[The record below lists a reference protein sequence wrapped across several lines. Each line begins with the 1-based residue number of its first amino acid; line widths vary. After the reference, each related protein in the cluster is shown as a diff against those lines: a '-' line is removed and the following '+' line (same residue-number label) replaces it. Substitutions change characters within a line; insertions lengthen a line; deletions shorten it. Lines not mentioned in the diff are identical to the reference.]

1 MKTKLL
7 ILSLALMVMGGV
19 SAWADGRTAVQDETD
34 ISSASA
40 ENPVE
45 VTSWFTDL
53 NTIANNTTPS
63 EWVASNNSI
72 SIQGKTSYTYFISG
86 STLSCYSVSSGT
98 SAGTV
103 SVTYSSVPKG
113 MYRIK
118 VCAAT
123 RYPNAADY
131 VFGNTIKTV
140 ISTAIGGTSAA
151 TETIDNIPV
160 YDGVN
165 TLTFGVE
172 LAAGQSGSNKGAW
185 ACIKDI
191 QVYYLGSET
200 GAADYTALL
209 GSEITAAQ
217 SVLDTFT
224 GKIGTGVFQFNAST
238 QYDALN
244 SAISS
249 ANTIYE
255 AGSVT
260 ESDYNTQSAALSSA
274 KSALQAIAMTAPDES
289 KYYILRS
296 NWNNTYCL
304 NLNWVNA
311 DNPTETGSNPTIS
324 TFDYGVKFKAVTGQN
339 DQFYLVGIDGQ
350 YLGSNTTDNNVLTDK
365 KIWKSTDER
374 YTKWRV
380 IPIAGGHFRLYNTY
394 ASRYLWTE
402 TASSVPTLKCSA
414 HNYATNETSYWDI
427 TEQTTSSVSMNIT
440 SAGWATFVAP
450 FAVAIPDGVTAY
462 TIETDGETITKTPV
476 STTIPANTPVLL
488 QGDAFGESKQFS
500 GYSQAFWNGLPQ
512 VGNLVGTLAATTLTG
527 DGTIYL
533 LQKNGGKLG
542 WYQLANNAEVTS
554 TANRAYLKVPAAAGG
569 EARQF
574 MPLFGDSE
582 TTAIMSVNT
591 EGITANDYYNLQ
603 GQRISN
609 PKNGLYIVGGKK
621 VVVK

>member
-7 ILSLALMVMGGV
+7 FLSLALMGGV
-19 SAWADGRTAVQDETD
+19 SAWADRTATQDATD
-34 ISSASA
+34 VSGASP

-53 NTIANNTTPS
+53 NTIAKNTTPS
-63 EWVASNNSI
+63 EWVASNNNI
-72 SIQGKTSYTYFISG
+72 SIQGQTDYIYFISG
-86 STLSCYSVSSGT
+86 SYLSCYSVSSGT

-103 SVTYSSVPKG
+103 SVTYSNVPKG

-123 RYPNAADY
+123 RYANAADY

-140 ISTAIGGTSAA
+140 ISTTIGGTSAA

-217 SVLDTFT
+217 SVLGTYT
-224 GKIGTGVFQFNAST
+224 GKIGTAIFQFNAST

-249 ANTIYE
+249 ANTTYE

-296 NWNNTYCL
+296 NWNKTYCL

-311 DNPTETGSNPTIS
+311 DNPAEVGNYPTIS
-324 TFDYGVKFKAVTGQN
+324 TLDYGVKFKAVTGQN

-350 YLGSNTTDNNVLTDK
+350 YLGSNTTDNNALTDK
-365 KIWKSTDER
+365 KIWRSTDER

-402 TASSVPTLKCSA
+402 TVSSVPTLKCSA
-414 HNYATNETSYWDI
+414 HSYATADNSYWDI
-427 TEQTTSSVSMNIT
+427 TELTTSSASMYIT

-450 FAVAIPDGVTAY
+450 FAVELTGSLSGVEAY
-462 TIETDGETITKTPV
+462 TVTTDGSTVTLSEAL
-476 STTIPANTPVLL
+476 TTIPANTPVLIK
-488 QGDAFGESKQFS
+488 GDAFGSPVEVC
-500 GYSQAFWNGLPQ
+500 GYSQAFWNGQPQ
-512 VGNLVGTLAATTLTG
+512 VDNLVGTLTAQTLPT
-527 DGTIYL
+527 DGTVYL
-533 LQKNGGKLG
+533 LQKQDDVVG
-542 WYQLANNAEVTS
+542 WYHYTEGTISS
-554 TANRAYLKVPAAAGG
+554 TANRAYLKVAYGG
-569 EARQF
+569 GAREF
-574 MPLFGDSE
+574 IPMVGDNE
-582 TTAIMSVNT
+582 DTAITSVNA
-591 EGITANDYYNLQ
+591 EGTKANGYYNLQ

-621 VVVK
+621 VIVK